1 MSQHDYNIA
10 NQTFPATRTDLNNA
24 LGAVATNN
32 SGNSAPST
40 TYANQWWFDLDDNKL
55 YMRNKDNDAWVEI
68 LTIGATSD
76 KVESIGSGG
85 GLTITTADNTDT
97 LSLISTDADAS
108 SGPNLRMYRNS
119 SSPADSDVLG
129 VMEYEGR
136 NDNSEDVRYVQLT
149 SQANDVSNG
158 SEDGSY
164 YITTSVAGTLRN
176 RINVIP
182 TEVVVNEEGRDL
194 DFRVESDGNANM
206 LFVNAGAEAVCVG
219 TSSGT
224 GLLNVVAADGVK
236 DADYVVKIENQ
247 EATGGRSFGL
257 NLAAGSSGSDIAL
270 NVNDHDSANNL
281 MRLFGN
287 GTTAFPSTSAFGIG
301 TSSPAHNL
309 DVRTAASGTDT
320 SLRVSSNAGGDNDAT
335 LIISNGGTG
344 DAMIRFDY
352 EESNTDRARIG
363 VTASGQD
370 LKFFTAGNN
379 ERMRLTSDGNL
390 LMNTTSSTVNSSN
403 FGIALYYYNVLK
415 ISRNVGASSPMF
427 QAYGSGGE
435 FRILGDGDAE
445 NTNNSYGAIS
455 DERIKE
461 NITDANSQWNDIK
474 AIKVRNF
481 ERKDDVA
488 KYGAG
493 KKVQIG
499 VVAQQVEAVSPGLI
513 KERDPTEVEIKMS
526 SEFGTLWTAD
536 DPETQDGVEAVLYT
550 ADDPETQDVLY
561 TADDELPEG
570 VEVGDVK
577 TKAIHNVG
585 DIKIEAK
592 PSTKQIE
599 EVKEVNEQVKSVN
612 YSVLYM
618 KAVKALQEAM
628 DRIETLESKV
638 ATLEGE

>member
-136 NDNSEDVRYVQLT
+136 NDNSQDVRYVQLT
-149 SQANDVSNG
+149 SQADDVSDG

-287 GTTAFPSTSAFGIG
+287 GTTAFPVTTAFGIG
-301 TSSPAHNL
+301 TDSPGATFHVDNSSGG
-309 DVRTAASGTDT
+309 VI
-320 SLRVSSNAGGDNDAT
+320 RVSRNSASTSNYIAIESDGTNGTVKAIQE
-335 LIISNGGTG
+335 LIISAGGGEVARFTSGGLAIGGTG
-344 DAMIRFDY
+344 AANTLDDY
-352 EESNTDRARIG
+352 EEGTFSPSLSG
-363 VTASGQD
+363 ASG
-370 LKFFTAGNN
+370 A
-379 ERMRLTSDGNL
+379 
-390 LMNTTSSTVNSSN
+390 
-403 FGIALYYYNVLK
+403 
-415 ISRNVGASSPMF
+415 P
-427 QAYGSGGE
+427 SG
-435 FRILGDGDAE
+435 
-445 NTNNSYGAIS
+445 
-455 DERIKE
+455 
-461 NITDANSQWNDIK
+461 
-474 AIKVRNF
+474 
-481 ERKDDVA
+481 
-488 KYGAG
+488 
-493 KKVQIG
+493 
-499 VVAQQVEAVSPGLI
+499 
-513 KERDPTEVEIKMS
+513 
-526 SEFGTLWTAD
+526 
-536 DPETQDGVEAVLYT
+536 
-550 ADDPETQDVLY
+550 
-561 TADDELPEG
+561 
-570 VEVGDVK
+570 
-577 TKAIHNVG
+577 
-585 DIKIEAK
+585 
-592 PSTKQIE
+592 
-599 EVKEVNEQVKSVN
+599 VN
-612 YSVLYM
+612 YSIRTGSYTKIGRLVTCHIYLALSSWSSGPSGDGIITALPFTVRNDNDSYAAANIAYADGFISSDAPQTGY
-618 KAVKALQEAM
+618 AVINTTKINLQTNQSSDSRDDLRTPVNAGNFSG
-628 DRIETLESKV
+628 DETIIITCSYH
-638 ATLEGE
+638 TDS